1 MTERHH
7 QPWFPGRQFW
17 LYRAKY
23 RVLELSGI
31 LSRT

>member
-1 MTERHH
+1 MTDHH
-7 QPWFPGRQFW
+7 HALDSPGRQFW

-23 RVLELSGI
+23 RVLELSAI

>member
-1 MTERHH
+1 MTGHHH

-17 LYRAKY
+17 LYRAKN
-23 RVLELSGI
+23 RLLELSGI

>member
-1 MTERHH
+1 MTDHH
-7 QPWFPGRQFW
+7 QPARSRGRQFW
-17 LYRAKY
+17 LYRAKT

>member
-1 MTERHH
+1 MTGHH
-7 QPWFPGRQFW
+7 HALDPRGRQFW
-17 LYRAKY
+17 LYRAKT